1 MVLRHRMA
9 TFADLNYVLG
19 GENLTIFVDLWPA
32 LVGTYMSTKISLKF
46 EDWHGVAEKT
56 KLI

>member
-1 MVLRHRMA
+1 MA

-19 GENLTIFVDLWPA
+19 GENLTIFADLWPD